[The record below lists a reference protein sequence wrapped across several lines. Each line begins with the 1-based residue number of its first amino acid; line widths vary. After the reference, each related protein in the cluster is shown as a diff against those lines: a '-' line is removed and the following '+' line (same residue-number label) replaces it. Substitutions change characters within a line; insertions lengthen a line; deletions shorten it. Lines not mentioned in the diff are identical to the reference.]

1 MLMLLCAIK
10 SLLRQQKTT
19 YFCRTIFRSHHLIT
33 AIALKIFMFSILIIA
48 SVLTLGTIAVLQMK
62 PFGKL
67 PSGKRLERVMRSPQY
82 HDGKFRNASPTP
94 MMTGDNAMWETMT
107 EFLSSK
113 NTEPPKPIPSV
124 KTNLKALPDSVPT
137 LVWFGHSG
145 YLLHIEGKNIL
156 VDPIFAESIAPVPW
170 FMKSYAGTSIYSV
183 DDLPPLD
190 AVIITHDHY
199 DHLNYET
206 ITQLIGKT
214 KHFYTALG
222 VGEHLEYWGVPESS
236 ITELDWWEKA
246 DNDIAGGISIT
257 ATPARHFSGRGLIND
272 KTLWASFVLKSAHSC
287 VYIGGDSGYDT
298 HFKTIG
304 EKFGP
309 FDLVMLE
316 CGQYNKKWA
325 LIHLMPEETVQAS
338 LDLQAKALMPMHWGR
353 FTLASHTWDEPIN
366 RLTASATSR
375 GLALCTPLIGEPVTL
390 GTAYPHTEWWK
401 KLLP

>member
-1 MLMLLCAIK
+1 MLIL
-10 SLLRQQKTT
+10 
-19 YFCRTIFRSHHLIT
+19 
-33 AIALKIFMFSILIIA
+33 ALGLG
-48 SVLTLGTIAVLQMK
+48 TLGIVTAAVLQLK

-67 PSGKRLERVMRSPQY
+67 PSGKRLERVMLSPQY
-82 HDGKFRNASPTP
+82 HDGKFHNASPTP
-94 MMTGDNAMWETMT
+94 MMTGNNAVWESMT
-107 EFLSSK
+107 EFFTSK

-124 KTNLKALPDSVPT
+124 KTNLRVLPDSVPT

-156 VDPIFAESIAPVPW
+156 IDPIFAESIAPVPW
-170 FMKSYAGTSIYSV
+170 FMKSYPGTSIYSV

-206 ITQLIGKT
+206 ITQLVAKT

-222 VGEHLEYWGVPESS
+222 VGEHLEHWGVSENN

-246 DNDIAGGISIT
+246 DIEGGISLT
-257 ATPARHFSGRGLIND
+257 AAPARHFSGRGFLND

-287 VYIGGDSGYDT
+287 VYIGGDSGYHT

-309 FDLVMLE
+309 FDLVLLE

-353 FTLASHTWDEPIN
+353 FTLATHQWNEPII
-366 RLTASATSR
+366 RLTSEAANK
-375 GLALCTPLIGEPVTL
+375 GLALCTPRIGEPVVL
-390 GTAYPHTEWWK
+390 HAPYPHSKWWESLSSPQK
-401 KLLP
+401 QQ

>member
-1 MLMLLCAIK
+1 MIIVAIVVGVL
-10 SLLRQQKTT
+10 SV
-19 YFCRTIFRSHHLIT
+19 S
-33 AIALKIFMFSILIIA
+33 AIAILQLKA
-48 SVLTLGTIAVLQMK
+48 
-62 PFGKL
+62 FGKM
-67 PSGKRLERVMRSPQY
+67 PSGKRLERVKRSPQY
-82 HDGKFRNASPTP
+82 HDGKFHNASSTP
-94 MMTGDNAMWETMT
+94 MMTGDNATWETLT

-124 KTNLKALPDSVPT
+124 KTDLKALPDSVPT

-145 YLLHIEGKNIL
+145 YLLHVDGKNIL

-170 FMKSYAGTSIYSV
+170 FMKSYAGTSVYSV

-206 ITQLIGKT
+206 ITKIIAKT

-222 VGEHLEYWGVPESS
+222 VGEHLAYWGVDEQN

-246 DNDIAGGISIT
+246 DITSSISLT
-257 ATPARHFSGRGLIND
+257 ATPARHFSGRGIIND
-272 KTLWASFVLKSAHSC
+272 KTLWASFALTSSQAKI
-287 VYIGGDSGYDT
+287 YIGGDSGYDT

-304 EKFGP
+304 ERFGP

-338 LDLQAKALMPMHWGR
+338 LDLKATALMPMHWGR
-353 FTLASHTWDEPIN
+353 FTLASHTWDEPIT
-366 RLTASATSR
+366 RLEASAIASS
-375 GLALCTPLIGEPVTL
+375 LALCTPLIGEPVRL
-390 GTAYPHTEWWK
+390 AAPYPHTAWWK
-401 KLLP
+401 NVNQ

>member
-1 MLMLLCAIK
+1 MHLKKFMLILALCLGMLGV
-10 SLLRQQKTT
+10 
-19 YFCRTIFRSHHLIT
+19 IT
-33 AIALKIFMFSILIIA
+33 A
-48 SVLTLGTIAVLQMK
+48 AVLQLK
-62 PFGKL
+62 PFGKM
-67 PSGKRLERVMRSPQY
+67 PSGKRLERIQRSAQY

-94 MMTGDNAMWETMT
+94 MMTGENALWETMT

-124 KTNLKALPDSVPT
+124 KTNLRALSDSVPT
-137 LVWFGHSG
+137 IVWFGHSG
-145 YLLHIEGKNIL
+145 YLLHIDGKNIL

-206 ITQLIGKT
+206 ITQLVAKT

-222 VGEHLEYWGVPESS
+222 VGEHLEHWGVAANN
-236 ITELDWWEKA
+236 ITELDWWERA
-246 DNDIAGGISIT
+246 DIIGGISIT

-272 KTLWASFVLKSAHSC
+272 KTLWASFVLKSAQTC

-298 HFKTIG
+298 HFRTIG

-353 FTLASHTWDEPIN
+353 FTLASHTWDEPII
-366 RLTASATSR
+366 RLQKEAAKRSLR
-375 GLALCTPLIGEPVTL
+375 LCTPRIGESVSLDNSASYTQQQ
-390 GTAYPHTEWWK
+390 WWLDK
-401 KLLP
+401 